1 MNMFSIDQAL
11 RPLAPL
17 PRLDRNRLLLK
28 GGAIISM
35 DETVGDLEQGDLLV
49 EGGKIAAI
57 GPSLSSEGAEV
68 IDARDMII
76 TPGFVDCHR
85 HSWEAQLRHLNPN
98 SDNLMDYCCAT
109 HFSFA
114 RHYRPIDIYV
124 GTLLTAIGGIDAGIT
139 TFIDNAHN
147 SRTDDHATAA
157 VEAWLDA
164 GVRAIHAPGP
174 PVTGAWDEEDWPRKR
189 LAGLADRLSR
199 DASELVTLGVMSQF
213 DPEVWAHARDLKIP
227 IITEVGDP
235 AMADIIRQF
244 DQRGLLG
251 PDNIFNHVTGL
262 PHEVLVL
269 LRNAGVGVNV
279 CPRSDA
285 QYGIADGGMGAFQAA
300 LDAGLK
306 PALSVDNETSYS
318 GDMFGEMRTEFF
330 MQRAMTQRDRSAGK
344 QDVPAPLT
352 VRQMLEAATVS
363 GARCASLHHRTG
375 ALTPGRE
382 ADLIA
387 FRTNDL
393 NLFPLNNAL
402 GTVVHGADRGN
413 IDTVIIGGRVRKQA
427 GEIVGLHADKL
438 RTMVK
443 ASRDYLLEAHGYRPD
458 LFCEH
463 HGELAGTTPVIS
475 PYWL

>member
-1 MNMFSIDQAL
+1 MFSIERAL
-11 RPLAPL
+11 CPIEP
-17 PRLDRNRLLLK
+17 PPPLDRNRLLLK

-35 DETVGDLEQGDLLV
+35 DETIGDLEQADLLI
-49 EGGKIAAI
+49 EGSNISAI
-57 GPSLSSEGAEV
+57 GPSLSSAGAEV

-85 HSWEAQLRHLNPN
+85 HSWQAQLRHLNPN
-98 SDNLMDYCCAT
+98 SASVMHYCRAT

-114 RHYRPIDIYV
+114 SHYRPLDIYV
-124 GTLLTAIGGIDAGIT
+124 GTLLTAISGIDAGIT

-147 SRTDDHATAA
+147 SRTDDHAIAS

-174 PVTGAWDEEDWPRKR
+174 PLTGAWDEEDWPRKR
-189 LAGLADRLSR
+189 LAGLADRLGR
-199 DASELVTLGVMSQF
+199 EASDLVTLGVMSQF
-213 DPEVWAHARDLKIP
+213 DPDVWALARELHIP

-235 AMADIIRQF
+235 AMADLIRQF

-262 PHEVLVL
+262 PHDVLAL

-300 LDAGLK
+300 LDAGLR

-330 MQRAMTQRDRSAGK
+330 MQRAMTQRDRFAGK

-352 VRQMLEAATVS
+352 VRQMLEAATVD
-363 GARCASLHHRTG
+363 GARCACLHHRIG

-387 FRTNDL
+387 FRVSDL
-393 NLFPLNNAL
+393 NLHPLNNAL
-402 GTVVHGADRGN
+402 GAVVHGADRGN
-413 IDTVIIGGRVRKQA
+413 IDTVIIGGRARKRA
-427 GEIVGLHADKL
+427 GKIVGLDEDKL
-438 RTMVK
+438 RMIVK
-443 ASRDYLLEAHGYRPD
+443 TSRDYLLEAHGYRPG
-458 LFCEH
+458 LFSERH
-463 HGELAGTTPVIS
+463 DALAGKVRIS
-475 PYWL
+475 RYWH